1 MIKTPRGTKDIL
13 PSEIHKWQYLEQAIK
28 KVTNLFS
35 YQELR
40 TPIFEHLEVFSR
52 SIGEQ
57 TDIVNKEMYVFE
69 KKTNADSNKKQEL
82 FALRPE
88 MTAALV
94 RSAIEHNLSA
104 QGQIQRLWYYG
115 PFFRYE
121 RPQAGRY
128 RQFHQ
133 FGAECLATPSPTAD
147 IEVINLA
154 IRLIQELGINK
165 YELLINSLGNKESRA
180 NYRKTLQS
188 YLMDN
193 IDNLSVT
200 SKERADKNPL
210 RVLDSKD
217 KEDQEIIANAPK
229 IKGSLDQESQDHISN
244 VLETLDSLGVNYTV
258 DEKLVRGLD
267 YYSHTVFELRST
279 ELGSQDSFGGGGRY
293 NELFSQLGGKD
304 VPAVGF
310 AMGIERLIMIL
321 EKLDKFKQDDSYK
334 GIYLVNACKEKPALI
349 EKTLQK
355 LRNKGLQATSDVL
368 DRSLKAQFKDSG
380 KRMSKWTIVIGD
392 DELATEQY
400 QIKNMESGE
409 QIKVP
414 FAELDSFE
422 F

>member
-69 KKTNADSNKKQEL
+69 KMTNADSNKKQEL

-409 QIKVP
+409 QIKVS

>member
-115 PFFRYE
+115 SFFRYE

-210 RVLDSKD
+210 RVLDSKG